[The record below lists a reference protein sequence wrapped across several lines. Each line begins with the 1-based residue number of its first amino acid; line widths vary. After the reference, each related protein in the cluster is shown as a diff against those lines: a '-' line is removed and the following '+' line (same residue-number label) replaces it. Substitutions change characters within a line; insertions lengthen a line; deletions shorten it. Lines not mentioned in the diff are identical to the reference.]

1 MSTTFATIRSVLLI
15 FRRLAQTG
23 VCRIVFYDVY
33 MKLCEEHGEKPYQL
47 VLNLGAKS
55 NGVVAQW
62 AKGSTPRKKMVEAI
76 ANHFN
81 VPVAYLLTEDES
93 LLETK
98 KPATEV
104 TGNVDVIR
112 DEIMPRVANLSQSE
126 VIRLMGEL
134 ATYMQKGDKANE

>member
-1 MSTTFATIRSVLLI
+1 M
-15 FRRLAQTG
+15 
-23 VCRIVFYDVY
+23 FYDVY

-47 VLNLGAKS
+47 VLKLGAKGNS
-55 NGVVAQW
+55 IVDQW
-62 AKGSTPRKKMVEAI
+62 KKGSTPRATMMKSI
-76 ANHFN
+76 ADYFN

-112 DEIMPRVANLSQSE
+112 DEIMPRVANLSQAE

-134 ATYMQKGDKANE
+134 AAYMQKGDKNE

>member
-1 MSTTFATIRSVLLI
+1 ME
-15 FRRLAQTG
+15 

-33 MKLCEEHGEKPYQL
+33 VKLCEEHGEKPYS
-47 VLNLGAKS
+47 VPYKLGWS
-55 NGVVAQW
+55 NNSIVKQW
-62 AKGSTPRKKMVEAI
+62 SLGSTPRKDKLVQI
-76 ANHFN
+76 ANYFN

-104 TGNVDVIR
+104 TGEGLDIIR

-126 VIRLMGEL
+126 LIRLMGEL
-134 ATYMQKGDKANE
+134 AAYMQKGESKNE

>member
-1 MSTTFATIRSVLLI
+1 M
-15 FRRLAQTG
+15 
-23 VCRIVFYDVY
+23 FYDVY

-47 VLNLGAKS
+47 VLKLGAKGNS
-55 NGVVAQW
+55 IVDQW
-62 AKGSTPRKKMVEAI
+62 KKGSTPRATMMKSI
-76 ANHFN
+76 ADYFN

-104 TGNVDVIR
+104 TGEGLDIIR
-112 DEIMPRVANLSQSE
+112 DEIMPRVANLSQAE

-134 ATYMQKGDKANE
+134 AAYMQKGESKNE